1 MSELDTTLYAL
12 FAQSHASGLGLQWFS
27 SETAK
32 WEMVAMMRKAL
43 REAASPLDLQAHE
56 QGV

>member
-1 MSELDTTLYAL
+1 MSDLDATLYDL

-43 REAASPLDLQAHE
+43 REAASPVDLQAHE

>member
-27 SETAK
+27 CDTAK
-32 WEMVAMMRKAL
+32 WEMVAMMRMAL
-43 REAASPLDLQAHE
+43 REAAPPVGPQAHE